1 MYAIP
6 QDIHTE
12 VFAKLP
18 DQFRRNTTAPWLE
31 VQRRALKTHSFLE
44 GPCFDERGR
53 LYVVDIPFG
62 RVFSISEQGAFD
74 LVAEYDGEP
83 NGMKII
89 AQDKALIADHKL
101 GLVALTLS
109 TGAIEVIY
117 DRPVLER
124 FIGLNDLF
132 IACNGDVYFT
142 DQGQSGLQEYSGRV
156 YRLTPEGQLDCLLE
170 NIPSPNGLVLD
181 AAEESLLVG
190 VTRANQIWR
199 LPLLLDGRVS
209 KAGVFINMS
218 GGVGPDGL
226 ALDAQGNLVVC
237 HPGLGLVWVFSPY
250 GELMKRIRSCT
261 GRMTT
266 NCAFHP
272 TRNNEI
278 YITESET
285 GTILRAKVG

>member
-6 QDIHTE
+6 EEISTE
-12 VFAKLP
+12 VFAELP
-18 DQFRRNTTAPWLE
+18 PQFRKDSTAPWLE

-44 GPCFDERGR
+44 GPCFDDQGR

-62 RVFSISEQGAFD
+62 RVFRLSEQGEFE
-74 LVAEYDGEP
+74 LIAEYDGEP
-83 NGMKII
+83 NGMKIV
-89 AQDKALIADHKL
+89 APDKALIADHKL
-101 GLVALTLS
+101 GLVALNLL
-109 TGAIEVIY
+109 TGITEVVY

-132 IACNGDVYFT
+132 VAPNGDIYFT
-142 DQGQSGLQEYSGRV
+142 DQGQSGLQEFSGRV
-156 YRLTPEGQLDCLLE
+156 YRLTPKGKLDCLLT

-181 AAEESLLVG
+181 AAGENLLVG

-199 LPLLLDGRVS
+199 LPLLLDGSVS

-237 HPGLGLVWVFSPY
+237 HPGLGVVWVFSPF
-250 GELMKRIRSCT
+250 GELLKRIRSCT

-272 TRNNEI
+272 RHGNEL

-285 GTILRAKVG
+285 GTVLRAYL